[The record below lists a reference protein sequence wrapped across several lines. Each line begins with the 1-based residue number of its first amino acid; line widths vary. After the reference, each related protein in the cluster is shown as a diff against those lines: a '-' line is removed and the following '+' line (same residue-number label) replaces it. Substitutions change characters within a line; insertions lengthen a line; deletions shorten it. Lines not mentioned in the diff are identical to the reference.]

1 MDDTH
6 GAAQP
11 DANGAEPS
19 GEDGEITIYIDRNA
33 FRIPRGAVTGGTLRA
48 LATPAIGGEYEL
60 YHVSPGSEPDRLV
73 HDEEVVELEDGSQ
86 FFSAPRM
93 ITAGRTSTHRRRLTR
108 LLLTLRPRRHLVGLL
123 GTNDETG
130 AVLARACNK

>member
-1 MDDTH
+1 MDETH
-6 GAAQP
+6 GDALP
-11 DANGAEPS
+11 DANSAEPS
-19 GEDGEITIYIDRNA
+19 GEDGGITIYIDRNA
-33 FRIPRGAVTGGTLRA
+33 FRIPRRAVTGGALRA

-93 ITAGRTSTHRRRLTR
+93 IMAGGSSGFPASADTA
-108 LLLTLRPRRHLVGLL
+108 RH
-123 GTNDETG
+123 EI
-130 AVLARACNK
+130 